1 MSYSKGH
8 KKEGGRQK
16 GVTNKIDK
24 QAKELFVQ
32 ILEGEVQHIQ
42 QAFAEVRQDD
52 PSKYL
57 DLFAKYAKYFVPAQ
71 VKIDNPI
78 EFTIR
83 KFEIKSND

>member
-1 MSYSKGH
+1 MAKAKGSQ
-8 KKEGGRQK
+8 KTGGKIK
-16 GVTNKIDK
+16 GSENKVTK

-42 QAFAEVRQDD
+42 KAFAEVREDD

-57 DLFAKYAKYFVPAQ
+57 DLFAKYAKYFIPAQ
-71 VKIDNPI
+71 IKIDNPI

>member
-1 MSYSKGH
+1 MGRVKGSI
-8 KKEGGRQK
+8 KTGGKTK
-16 GVTNKIDK
+16 GSENKLTK

-57 DLFAKYAKYFVPAQ
+57 DLFAKYAKYFVPTQ
-71 VKIDNPI
+71 IKIENDKPI
-78 EFTIR
+78 SITINR
-83 KFEIKSND
+83 K